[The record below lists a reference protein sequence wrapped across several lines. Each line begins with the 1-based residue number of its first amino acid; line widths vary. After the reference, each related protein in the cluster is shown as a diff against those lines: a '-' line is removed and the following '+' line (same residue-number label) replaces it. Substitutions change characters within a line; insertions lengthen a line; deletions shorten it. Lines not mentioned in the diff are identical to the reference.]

1 MMKIDIERLI
11 DVITEEKDAYS
22 DYAKSGANLH
32 KGDFT
37 ELRKRKEHMDYAYHY
52 YSGRQDA
59 TASVLEVFR
68 FDAEQRSR
76 LYIAAR
82 AVARWRNA
90 TNWEK
95 LIPDSMKRQIA
106 HFVFDAPYLHTWQK
120 QNIVLN
126 DDQLGPFE
134 II

>member
-11 DVITEEKDAYS
+11 DVITEENDAYS

-32 KGDFT
+32 KGDFK

-52 YSGRQDA
+52 YNGRRDV
-59 TASVLEVFR
+59 TISVFEVFR
-68 FDAEQRSR
+68 FDTEQRSR
-76 LYIAAR
+76 LYIMAR
-82 AVARWRNA
+82 AVNRWRIL

-95 LIPDSMKRQIA
+95 LISDSMKRQIA
-106 HFVFDAPYLHTWQK
+106 RFVFGDPFLDTWQK
-120 QNIVLN
+120 QDIELN

-134 II
+134 IL